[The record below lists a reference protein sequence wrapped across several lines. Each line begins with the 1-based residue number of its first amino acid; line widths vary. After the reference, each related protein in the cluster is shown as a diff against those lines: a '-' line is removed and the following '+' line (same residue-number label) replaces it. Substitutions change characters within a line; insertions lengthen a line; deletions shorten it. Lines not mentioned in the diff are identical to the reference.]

1 MRIPLSTRSSSHAE
15 YSGEALRDAEVLS
28 ALVHPGQ
35 MVVTEAVW
43 KAVQGGLPALAQVIS
58 LGVHEVPGLSDLLPQ
73 TLTELSPS
81 CISQRSFSQ
90 VPSRKC
96 LMPGYRQAPDVQED
110 LTSMFCN
117 VMSCP
122 AAPEGVDQEEFTR
135 AYDTSVMLWSGL
147 VRRLLTEFNGY
158 ECKEPER
165 GKFTLAFKYFKHAV
179 GFAVTIQSA
188 LMDLDYP
195 PLLLLAEECA
205 EVRLEADETVL
216 YRGLRVKIGMAHGRA
231 SLKKPI
237 QSTGRADYYGIL
249 PNTAARLMSVS
260 PPGQVLTDGTFL
272 HETLDSGIPKAAD
285 LLRRA
290 TSSRADR
297 ISKLIKASTS
307 SKTSASMMTLF
318 TTPEMISN
326 SSWKDLTAKFNKS
339 SESKFNKSA
348 GYPTEPSN
356 LNTDPDRS
364 LQYPSKINNR
374 HSDPSANIN
383 VTLESSSK
391 YNRHS
396 DPSLKSTSRLLASK
410 SFSSQFHN
418 PSDSKFNYPAHSKFN
433 KSSESRFN
441 RSIESKFNQ
450 SCDSALR
457 INKSSD
463 SLGSNFSKSNGSTP
477 SGGDEKGSPNDPRRP
492 VFTRF
497 DQLSSQFERMLSPV
511 DTAAGLVGPLI
522 VKGYGVYTLKG
533 VPDPKPLVQLSLAY
547 LAGRRQKP
555 EAQRA

>member
-1 MRIPLSTRSSSHAE
+1 
-15 YSGEALRDAEVLS
+15 
-28 ALVHPGQ
+28 
-35 MVVTEAVW
+35 
-43 KAVQGGLPALAQVIS
+43 
-58 LGVHEVPGLSDLLPQ
+58 
-73 TLTELSPS
+73 
-81 CISQRSFSQ
+81 
-90 VPSRKC
+90 
-96 LMPGYRQAPDVQED
+96 MPGYRQAPDVRED

-122 AAPEGVDQEEFTR
+122 AAPEGIDQEEFTR

-147 VRRLLTEFNGY
+147 VRCLLTEFNGY

-195 PLLLLAEECA
+195 PLLLLAEDCA
-205 EVRLEADETVL
+205 EVRLEADDTLL

-272 HETLDSGIPKAAD
+272 HEILDSGIPKAAD

-290 TSSRADR
+290 TPSRTDR
-297 ISKLIKASTS
+297 IGKLIKAARSPS
-307 SKTSASMMTLF
+307 SSSMVTLF
-318 TTPEMISN
+318 TTPDEIKEKK
-326 SSWKDLTAKFNKS
+326 SSSSCKDLAAKFNMS
-339 SESKFNKSA
+339 SESKFNRSSESKLNRSA
-348 GYPTEPSN
+348 SSSTEPSN
-356 LNTDPDRS
+356 LNTDLNRS
-364 LQYPSKINNR
+364 LQHPSKINKRHSGPLANINVSLEASTNFNR
-374 HSDPSANIN
+374 HSDSYLKFMSRN
-383 VTLESSSK
+383 LE
-391 YNRHS
+391 
-396 DPSLKSTSRLLASK
+396 SK
-410 SFSSQFHN
+410 SFSSQVHN
-418 PSDSKFNYPAHSKFN
+418 PSDSKFNNSADSRFN
-433 KSSESRFN
+433 RSIESRFN
-441 RSIESKFNQ
+441 RSIEPKFIQ

-457 INKSSD
+457 MNKSSE
-463 SLGSNFSKSNGSTP
+463 SLRSIFSKSNGSTA
-477 SGGDEKGSPNDPRRP
+477 SGGDEKVSPNDSRHP

-497 DQLSSQFERMLSPV
+497 NQLSSQFERVLPPM

-547 LAGRRQKP
+547 LAGRRLKP